1 MMFYVETFFI
11 TTQYLSY
18 YICVETSILEN
29 LLGGLIMA
37 VLNLKGNAN
46 AVEAI
51 VNAVVAGY
59 RDDLIL
65 EELAQAIEDEVITRE
80 QFRSAIEGLKLYVA
94 RFADSIKDVTNSMS
108 QFEFNERRSIIKNR
122 PLNLA
127 QQVMQDVEGFEQAA
141 NEFYGDEEQEI
152 EADIKK
158 PNNPIAPKQDIKKD
172 DEKVVVGSK

>member
-1 MMFYVETFFI
+1 
-11 TTQYLSY
+11 
-18 YICVETSILEN
+18 
-29 LLGGLIMA
+29 MA

-65 EELAQAIEDEVITRE
+65 EELAQAVEDEVLTSD

-94 RFADSIKDVTNSMS
+94 RFADSVKEVTDAMTK
-108 QFEFNERRSIIKNR
+108 FEFNEKRSIIKNR

-127 QQVMQDVEGFEQAA
+127 QQVMQDVDGFNDAA
-141 NEFYGDEEQEI
+141 NEYYGDEGDEDEVEV

-158 PNNPIAPKQDIKKD
+158 PNVPVVPKEEVKRQPE
-172 DEKVVVGSK
+172 EKTVVGS